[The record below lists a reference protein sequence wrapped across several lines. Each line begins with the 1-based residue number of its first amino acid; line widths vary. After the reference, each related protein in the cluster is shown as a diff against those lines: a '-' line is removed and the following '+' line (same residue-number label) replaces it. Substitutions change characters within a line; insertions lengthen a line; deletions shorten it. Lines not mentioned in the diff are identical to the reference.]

1 MDIRPLHLILREIVF
16 DQERACKACIKYTP
30 TKAVFA
36 GMSKLAL
43 KNGVM
48 LNKMLLIAIKA
59 SWIGQ

>member
-1 MDIRPLHLILREIVF
+1 MVL

-59 SWIGQ
+59 S